1 MINQYQK
8 SLLLIFLLFST
19 ILLGK
24 NKKTLIEAQD
34 DTYTVTYSTDPKI
47 VGSPD
52 FDTFEG
58 EKSNINWFSIY
69 LI

>member
-34 DTYTVTYSTDPKI
+34 DI
-47 VGSPD
+47 
-52 FDTFEG
+52 
-58 EKSNINWFSIY
+58 
-69 LI
+69 